1 MNKYL
6 GNILIAVFF
15 CIMAIVCLCNKDQK
29 EEIKQAKEADMMSIS
44 KNNLTEPETEIY
56 DYRLTITDAEEL
68 LRTSNTQRG
77 WRDEP
82 PLKISSS
89 QIRALNGVYE
99 WQSIIA
105 FKTQREM
112 IDYICENFKEM
123 QKYKVGSVHVT
134 QKQVKSSK
142 HTNIYDE
149 YQERLDDYLDDP
161 EDEIEFDSD
170 IFDFQDD

>member
-6 GNILIAVFF
+6 DNILIAVFF
-15 CIMAIVCLCNKDQK
+15 CIMAIVYLCNKDQK
-29 EEIKQAKEADMMSIS
+29 EEIKQTKEADMMSIS
-44 KNNLTEPETEIY
+44 QNNLTEPETEIY
-56 DYRLTITDAEEL
+56 DYRLIITDAEEL
-68 LRTSNTQRG
+68 LRTSNIRRG

-112 IDYICENFKEM
+112 FDYICEHFKEM
-123 QKYKVGSVHVT
+123 QKYKVGSVPVT

-149 YQERLDDYLDDP
+149 YQERFDDYLDDP
-161 EDEIEFDSD
+161 EDEIEFDPD
-170 IFDFQDD
+170 VFDFQDD